1 MVGPQ
6 PFAHFRVM
14 GCNGAGSH
22 IVMPSTVAISN
33 SGAQIAQ
40 GQMRRY
46 MSRYQ
51 LKSPPKTALRLLKPS
66 PVC

>member
-1 MVGPQ
+1 
-6 PFAHFRVM
+6 
-14 GCNGAGSH
+14 
-22 IVMPSTVAISN
+22 MPSTVAISN

-51 LKSPPKTALRLLKPS
+51 LKSPPKTALRWLKPS